1 MGTFRVALI
10 DDHEIVAHG
19 FAELFSELAEVE
31 VAATVRTV
39 DELLERGLALDLAIL
54 DLRLADGSMPIDNV
68 RRIRDSGAEVLAFT
82 GGDDPVLVRSAAHAG
97 VLGVVRKSEPA
108 TVLKEA
114 VLQAARGE
122 PVASTEWA
130 AAIDGDPLL
139 ADAGLSARESEVLS
153 MYAAGAKT
161 QLVASRTGLSESTVL
176 DYIRRVRS
184 KYARAGRPA
193 NTKVELYQRAIE
205 DGLLPAPGRA
215 S

>member
-19 FAELFSELAEVE
+19 FAELFAELPGIE

-39 DELLERGLALDLAIL
+39 DELLALGLELDLAIL
-54 DLRLADGSMPIDNV
+54 DLRLADASVPAENV
-68 RRIRDSGAEVLAFT
+68 RRIRDAGAEVLAFT
-82 GGDDPVLVRSAAHAG
+82 GGDTPELVRSAAHAG

-108 TVLKEA
+108 A
-114 VLQAARGE
+114 VLLDAVLRAARGE
-122 PVASTEWA
+122 TVASLEWA
-130 AAIDGDPLL
+130 AAIDGDPGL

-153 MYAAGAKT
+153 LYASGAKT
-161 QLVASRTGLSESTVL
+161 QLVAHRTGLSESTVL

-193 NTKVELYQRAIE
+193 NTKVELYQRALE
-205 DGLLPAPGRA
+205 DGLLPVPGRKG
-215 S
+215 